1 MLNQLHPQLLWR
13 HFEQICAVPHPSYH
27 EAALIKVIEDF
38 ADSQGLQH
46 LRDRVGNLIIRKPAT
61 PGHEQAPGIVL
72 QSHLD
77 MVPQKSDD
85 SDHDFTRDPIRP
97 RIIDG
102 WVLATDT
109 TLGADNG
116 IGVAAILA
124 VLEADDLEH
133 GPLEALLTVNEE
145 SGMDGAR
152 GLEPGLLNGSLLLN
166 LDSEQEAEL
175 YVGCAG
181 GIDAT
186 AEITLSRSP
195 INDITAKKTAETT
208 TETTAET
215 TSENITVK
223 LIVRGLQGG
232 HSGLDINLGRGNANQ
247 LLAQLLQQLES
258 ELQLAL
264 IDFDGGSLRNAIPR
278 RAEALIQTS
287 APIDVIRNAVARFK
301 ATLQQQYSQS
311 EPQLE
316 IGVLQT
322 ETHLTPLNTASQQQL
337 LAAIL
342 QCPHGMTRMH
352 PQLDGVVETSNNL
365 ARVLITDNRA
375 QLQCLARS
383 ADEGQREALCRQIET
398 ALAPMSATVSFDGA
412 YPGWTPDLQ
421 SPLLQAMQQQ
431 HQQLF
436 GQQADIK
443 VIHAGLECGLLAA
456 AYPNWQMISFGPTIC
471 FPHSPA
477 EKVEIASVERFWRYL
492 TTSLKQLAL

>member
-1 MLNQLHPQLLWR
+1 MLEQLRPQLLWR
-13 HFEQICAVPHPSYH
+13 HFEQICAIPHPSYY
-27 EAALIKVIEDF
+27 EAALIKKLEAF

-46 LRDRVGNLIIRKPAT
+46 LRDRVGNLIIRKPAS
-61 PGHEQAPGIVL
+61 PGNEQAPGIVL

-85 SDHDFTRDPIRP
+85 SDHDFVNDPILP
-97 RIIDG
+97 RIVDG

-124 VLEADDLEH
+124 VLEAHDLEH

-186 AEITLSRSP
+186 AEIELNRSDISANTSATDETL
-195 INDITAKKTAETT
+195 
-208 TETTAET
+208 
-215 TSENITVK
+215 TVK

-232 HSGLDINLGRGNANQ
+232 HSGLDINLGRANANQ

-258 ELQLAL
+258 ELSLAL
-264 IDFDGGSLRNAIPR
+264 INFDGGSLRNAIAR

-287 APIDVIRNAVARFK
+287 APIEVIRSAVTRFK
-301 ATLQQQYSQS
+301 AALHQQYSQT
-311 EPQLE
+311 EPQLD

-322 ETHLTPLNTASQQQL
+322 DAHQPPLTANSQQQL
-337 LAAIL
+337 LAAVL
-342 QCPHGMTRMH
+342 QCPHGMIQMH
-352 PQLDGVVETSNNL
+352 PQIDGVVETSNNL
-365 ARVLITDNRA
+365 ARVQITENRA

-383 ADEGQREALCRQIET
+383 ADESQRDALCQQIKT
-398 ALAPMSATVSFDGA
+398 ALAPMSATVGFDGA
-412 YPGWTPDLQ
+412 YPGWTPDLA
-421 SPLLQAMQQQ
+421 SPLLQTMQQQ

-436 GQQADIK
+436 GHKADIK

-456 AYPNWQMISFGPTIC
+456 AYPHWQMISFGPTIC

-477 EKVEIASVERFWRYL
+477 EKVETASVERFWHYL
-492 TTSLKQLAL
+492 TASLKQLAMQR

>member
-1 MLNQLHPQLLWR
+1 MLEQLQPQLLWR
-13 HFEQICAVPHPSYH
+13 HFEQICAIPHPSYH
-27 EAALIKVIEDF
+27 EAALIKKLEEF
-38 ADSQGLQH
+38 ADRQGLQH
-46 LRDRVGNLIIRKPAT
+46 LRDRVGNLIIRKPAS
-61 PGHEQAPGIVL
+61 PGNEQAPGVVL

-85 SDHDFTRDPIRP
+85 SDHDFVNDPILP
-97 RIIDG
+97 RIVDG
-102 WVLATDT
+102 WVLATGT

-124 VLEADDLEH
+124 VLEANDLEH

-186 AEITLSRSP
+186 AEIELNRKQVTVTT
-195 INDITAKKTAETT
+195 DET
-208 TETTAET
+208 
-215 TSENITVK
+215 IIVK

-232 HSGLDINLGRGNANQ
+232 HSGLDINLGRANANQ

-258 ELQLAL
+258 ELPLAL
-264 IDFDGGSLRNAIPR
+264 IDFDGGSLRNAIAR

-287 APIDVIRNAVARFK
+287 TPIEVIRSAVARVK
-301 ATLQQQYSQS
+301 AELQQQYSQS
-311 EPQLE
+311 EPQLD

-322 ETHLTPLNTASQQQL
+322 DAQQPPLSSDAQQQL
-337 LAAIL
+337 LTAVL
-342 QCPHGMTRMH
+342 QCPHGMIRMH

-365 ARVLITDNRA
+365 ARVKIADNRA

-383 ADEGQREALCRQIET
+383 ADESQRNALCQQIQS
-398 ALAPMSATVSFDGA
+398 ALTPMSATVSFDGA
-412 YPGWTPDLQ
+412 YPGWTPELA
-421 SPLLQAMQQQ
+421 SPLLQTMQQQ

-436 GQQADIK
+436 GQQADIR

-456 AYPNWQMISFGPTIC
+456 AYPHWQMISFGPTIC

-492 TTSLKQLAL
+492 TASLKQLAS